1 MLMKLT
7 AKRSPYFVIVV
18 LLTFLLVVLGCGLVP
33 KPSATPTPTIVPT
46 PKPIPTP
53 APGSTAITITEADAN
68 AALQKAIGMQDNVQ
82 IENARIDFRPDGIF
96 TSATTQI
103 GALSIQLGILASATP
118 VDGKVKIDI
127 LDVQVNGKE
136 ASGIILDQIK
146 AMIDPILEQ
155 LTIVEDKFYVESITI
170 TNDKM
175 VIIGHQQ

>member
-1 MLMKLT
+1 MKLT

-46 PKPIPTP
+46 SKPIPTP
-53 APGSTAITITEADAN
+53 APGSTAIIITEADAN

-82 IENARIDFRPDGIF
+82 IENALIDFRPDGIF
-96 TSATTQI
+96 ISAKTKI
-103 GALSIQLGILASATP
+103 SALSIQLGILASATP

>member
-1 MLMKLT
+1 MKLT
-7 AKRSPYFVIVV
+7 TKRSSYLTLFI
-18 LLTFLLVVLGCGLVP
+18 LLTFLLVVLGCGLIP
-33 KPSATPTPTIVPT
+33 KPPATPTPVPT

-68 AALQKAIGMQDNVQ
+68 AALQKAIGMQDNVN
-82 IENARIDFRPDGIF
+82 IENALIDFRPDGIF
-96 TSATTQI
+96 ISGKTKIS
-103 GALSIQLGILASATP
+103 ALSIQLGILASATP

-155 LTIVEDKFYVESITI
+155 LTIVEDQFYVESITV

>member
-1 MLMKLT
+1 MKLT
-7 AKRSPYFVIVV
+7 TKRSSYLVIFV
-18 LLTFLLVVLGCGLVP
+18 LSTFLLVVLGCGLVP
-33 KPSATPTPTIVPT
+33 KPPATATPVPT

-68 AALQKAIGMQDNVQ
+68 AALQKAIGMQDNGT
-82 IENARIDFRPDGIF
+82 IENALIDFRPDGIF
-96 TSATTQI
+96 ISGKTKI

-136 ASGIILDQIK
+136 ASGIILDQIR

-155 LTIVEDKFYVESITI
+155 LTVVEDKFYVESITI